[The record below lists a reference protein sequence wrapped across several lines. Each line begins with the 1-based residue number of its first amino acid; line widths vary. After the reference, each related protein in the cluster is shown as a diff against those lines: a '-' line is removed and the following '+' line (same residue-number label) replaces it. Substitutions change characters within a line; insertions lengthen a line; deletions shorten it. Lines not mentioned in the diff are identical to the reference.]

1 MGGEKEGIQ
10 KVKNDNGP
18 PSEHK
23 VKVIT
28 KPNKVHHQQHHH
40 QHQRHHQ

>member
-1 MGGEKEGIQ
+1 MRGEKEGVQ

-23 VKVIT
+23 LKVIT
-28 KPNKVHHQQHHH
+28 KPNKVHLILFVLCSL
-40 QHQRHHQ
+40 